1 MESSMKE
8 QEEVLIL
15 AIESSCDETAAAVVK
30 NGRTVLS
37 NIINSQIDIHTL
49 YGGVVPEIA
58 SRKHIE
64 NINPVINMAL
74 KEANVTLDDITAIAV
89 TYGPG
94 LVGALLVGV
103 AEAKAIAFAKNKPLV
118 GVHHI
123 EGHISANYIEHPE
136 LEPPFAALVV
146 SGGHTHLVMVND
158 YGDYEIIGRTR
169 DDAAGEA
176 FDKVAR
182 AVGLGYPGGPKIDK
196 LAKEGKPV
204 YELAKPKTQG
214 RYDFSFSGLKSSVL
228 QFTKRM
234 ERQGKTFDM
243 ADLACSFQECALDE
257 IFSRVRAVLDDHK
270 DIRHFVVGGGVSAN
284 SRLREKVEELRNEY
298 PEVEFTVPPMYCCTD
313 NASMIGVAGTIA
325 YLSGRRGDAS
335 LTADSSLEIQ

>member
-1 MESSMKE
+1 MIKVIMMCGICGSGKTTYAKQKEKEGYVRLSIDEEMWKTYGRKGIDYPNEQYEKLSEIVEMALQKELLSLIQQGKHVVLDFSFWNKANRVYYKRLIEKAGGTPELVYMK
-8 QEEVLIL
+8 
-15 AIESSCDETAAAVVK
+15 DET
-30 NGRTVLS
+30 S
-37 NIINSQIDIHTL
+37 F
-49 YGGVVPEIA
+49 EILG
-58 SRKHIE
+58 E
-64 NINPVINMAL
+64 
-74 KEANVTLDDITAIAV
+74 TQ
-89 TYGPG
+89 
-94 LVGALLVGV
+94 
-103 AEAKAIAFAKNKPLV
+103 
-118 GVHHI
+118 
-123 EGHISANYIEHPE
+123 
-136 LEPPFAALVV
+136 
-146 SGGHTHLVMVND
+146 
-158 YGDYEIIGRTR
+158 
-169 DDAAGEA
+169 DDAIGEA

-182 AVGLGYPGGPKIDK
+182 VLGLGYPGGPKIDK